1 MYQKGLPVF
10 DMFPAAVSKQ
20 KIEIKSLQ
28 NILRSISWTIKT
40 YFSEKQD
47 QITQSTRNM
56 AHARSDL
63 AFGQRSLI

>member
-47 QITQSTRNM
+47 QITQSIQEIWLT
-56 AHARSDL
+56 L
-63 AFGQRSLI
+63 ALTWPLANVR

>member
-1 MYQKGLPVF
+1 MF
-10 DMFPAAVSKQ
+10 DMFPATVSKQ

-28 NILRSISWTIKT
+28 NILRSVSWTIKT

-47 QITQSTRNM
+47 QITRNM
-56 AHARSDL
+56 AHARSNL